1 MNDDDLLI
9 NTVSTYNYN
18 WADDAAATGF
28 TATDISVIDPALL
41 SSINFDLSTVSVT
54 SPTYTVASGD
64 TITFPGFDIK
74 EFEHTLPSIEKVEQM
89 CEEYPALE
97 KAYENFKLI
106 YKLVHDDWISQKE
119 NPHG

>member
-1 MNDDDLLI
+1 MNDDDLFI

-18 WADDAAATGF
+18 WASDGVATGF
-28 TATDISVIDPALL
+28 TATDLSTIDPALL
-41 SSINFDLSTVSVT
+41 SSINVSVT
-54 SPTYTVASGD
+54 SPTYTVAIGD

-74 EFEHTLPSIEKVEQM
+74 EFEDTLPSIEKVEQM